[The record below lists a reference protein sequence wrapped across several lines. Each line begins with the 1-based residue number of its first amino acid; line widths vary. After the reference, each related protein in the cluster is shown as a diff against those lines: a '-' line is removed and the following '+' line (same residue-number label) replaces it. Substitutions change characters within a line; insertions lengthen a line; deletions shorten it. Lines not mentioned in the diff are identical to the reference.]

1 MNILIM
7 CIRGDHRSVCMASI
21 LRNEK
26 KQRDVITCGAYTFS
40 QETLVMLYDWADKII
55 VVDPKVQES
64 VHPEYR
70 DKMVILDMGDDPWG
84 PSFAPQF
91 KDRAHELIKQ
101 LEL

>member
-7 CIRGDHRSVCMASI
+7 CIRGDHRSVCMASE
-21 LRNEK
+21 LRNAK

-55 VVDPKVQES
+55 VVDPKVQEA

-70 DKMVILDMGDDPWG
+70 DKMIVLDMGDDPWG
-84 PSFAPQF
+84 PNFNPIF
-91 KDRAHELIKQ
+91 IGRAHALIEQ
-101 LEL
+101 LGL